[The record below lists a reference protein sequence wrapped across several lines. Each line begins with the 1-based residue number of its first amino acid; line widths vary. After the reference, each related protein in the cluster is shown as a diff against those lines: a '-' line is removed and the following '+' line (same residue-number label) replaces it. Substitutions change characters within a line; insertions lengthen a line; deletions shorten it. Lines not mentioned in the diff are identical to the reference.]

1 MMLDRRRV
9 LAALA
14 AAACPIRGRAQDA
27 PVSDAAGRLVVIPE
41 TVARVFP
48 AGPPASIWLYTLAPE
63 LLLGWPRAIRR
74 EEQVYLLH
82 DIAKRPEVGR
92 LTGRGNTANLEV
104 VLASKPDLI
113 LDVGSTD
120 ATYVSLADRVQA
132 QTGIAYALLD
142 GRKPSGRVAQV
153 LLAGEIHPQ
162 HAVCSLAARA
172 KPCGPRSAFSMFP
185 ARKWHDYHANET
197 LT

>member
-1 MMLDRRRV
+1 MM
-9 LAALA
+9 LA
-14 AAACPIRGRAQDA
+14 AASSPLWQLPLARSVGERRMPRYPTRPADWSSSLRRWRASSR
-27 PVSDAAGRLVVIPE
+27 PGHPR
-41 TVARVFP
+41 
-48 AGPPASIWLYTLAPE
+48 ASGFAPE

-153 LLAGEIHPQ
+153 LLAGEIHRRLPCAPGCWSQ
-162 HAVCSLAARA
+162 TVRTEDRVLNVPCEEVARLS
-172 KPCGPRSAFSMFP
+172 R
-185 ARKWHDYHANET
+185 E
-197 LT
+197 

>member
-1 MMLDRRRV
+1 MPRYPTRPADWSSSLRRW
-9 LAALA
+9 
-14 AAACPIRGRAQDA
+14 RASSRPGHPRA
-27 PVSDAAGRLVVIPE
+27 
-41 TVARVFP
+41 
-48 AGPPASIWLYTLAPE
+48 IWLYTLAPE

-74 EEQVYLLH
+74 EEQVYLLPE
-82 DIAKRPEVGR
+82 IAARPEVGR
-92 LTGRGNTANLEV
+92 LTGRGNTANLEA

-172 KPCGPRSAFSMFP
+172 KPCGPRIAFSTFL
-185 ARKWHDYHANET
+185 RGSGTDYPCE
-197 LT
+197 